1 MPKTFD
7 PMHIMQE
14 ADLVFFATSSGVSKD
29 LAQDFIQ
36 AKFSVI
42 DLPGDFRLPADIYKK
57 WYKNEPTSDEAIQ
70 QAHYSLTDFYDNK
83 VTYITNPGCY
93 ATGTLLALAPLA
105 QNHLLDKDNIIIDAK
120 SGLSGAGGGRVPR
133 AGGLFPAEAGVA
145 GGAELLP

>member
-1 MPKTFD
+1 MYNLMPTTFD

-36 AKFSVI
+36 AKFPVI

-70 QAHYSLTDFYDNK
+70 RAHFL
-83 VTYITNPGCY
+83 
-93 ATGTLLALAPLA
+93 
-105 QNHLLDKDNIIIDAK
+105 
-120 SGLSGAGGGRVPR
+120 
-133 AGGLFPAEAGVA
+133 
-145 GGAELLP
+145 LLPLLHKTICLIKITSSLMLKADYLVLANP